1 MHMARMWDSS
11 LGHDFEAGSAAAA
24 AAAASSSSS
33 SGAHL
38 GSVFVSNFCCGN

>member
-24 AAAASSSSS
+24 AAASSSSS

-38 GSVFVSNFCCGN
+38 GSVFVSNCCCGN